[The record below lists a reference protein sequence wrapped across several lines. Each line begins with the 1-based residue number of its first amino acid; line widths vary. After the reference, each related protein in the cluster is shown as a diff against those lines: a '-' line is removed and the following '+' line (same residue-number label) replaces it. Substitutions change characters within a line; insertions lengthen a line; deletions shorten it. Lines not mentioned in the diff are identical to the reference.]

1 MIIKSFNLNDLKKSK
16 SNCFLLYGEN
26 DGHKEEVISNYF
38 LKDFKGEVVRYDENQ
53 ILENKNLFLETCFN
67 ESLFESSKIILV
79 SRVTS
84 KMYEIIKELT
94 NKKIYNKKIIFISQ
108 LLEKRS
114 KIRQLFETEEELVCV
129 AFYQD
134 NNLSLYKIAYNF
146 FKTNNISISSENINL
161 ILEKCSGDR
170 KNLQNEMNKIL
181 NFSFKKNKITKEEIL
196 KLVSSQEGEN
206 YFELIDLCLAM
217 NHFKVINIINNNS
230 FNKNDAIILIRSFL
244 SRLKRLVELKKIQ
257 NKKGNIKET
266 IDFFKPSIFWKDKEI
281 VQKQMEFWTLERI
294 YILIEELNTLELKF
308 KRNYELSNNLIF
320 DLIINTSKNTNS

>member
-1 MIIKSFNLNDLKKSK
+1 MIIKSFNLNDIKKSK

-26 DGHKEEVISNYF
+26 DGHKEEAISNYF

-67 ESLFESSKIILV
+67 ESLFESNKIILV

-134 NNLSLYKIAYNF
+134 NISSLYKIAYNF

-181 NFSFKKNKITKEEIL
+181 NFSFKKNKITKDEIL

>member
-1 MIIKSFNLNDLKKSK
+1 MIIKSFNLNDIKKSK
-16 SNCFLLYGEN
+16 SNYFLLYGEN
-26 DGHKEEVISNYF
+26 DGHKEEAISNYF
-38 LKDFKGEVVRYDENQ
+38 LKDFNGEVVRYDENQ

-67 ESLFESSKIILV
+67 ESLFDSNKIILV

-134 NNLSLYKIAYNF
+134 NISSLYKIAYNF

-320 DLIINTSKNTNS
+320 DLIINTSKNANS

>member
-1 MIIKSFNLNDLKKSK
+1 
-16 SNCFLLYGEN
+16 
-26 DGHKEEVISNYF
+26 
-38 LKDFKGEVVRYDENQ
+38 
-53 ILENKNLFLETCFN
+53 
-67 ESLFESSKIILV
+67 
-79 SRVTS
+79 
-84 KMYEIIKELT
+84 MYEIIKELT

-134 NNLSLYKIAYNF
+134 NISSLYKIAYNF

-294 YILIEELNTLELKF
+294 YILIEDLNTLELKF
-308 KRNYELSNNLIF
+308 KRNYALSNNLIF

>member
-1 MIIKSFNLNDLKKSK
+1 MIIKSFNLNDIKKSK

-26 DGHKEEVISNYF
+26 DGHKEEAISNYF

-67 ESLFESSKIILV
+67 ESLFESNKIILV

-84 KMYEIIKELT
+84 KMYEIVKELT

-114 KIRQLFETEEELVCV
+114 KIRQLFETEEELACV

-134 NNLSLYKIAYNF
+134 NISSLYKIAYNF

-196 KLVSSQEGEN
+196 KLVSSQEREN

-257 NKKGNIKET
+257 NKKGNIKEA

-294 YILIEELNTLELKF
+294 YILIEDLNTLELKF

-320 DLIINTSKNTNS
+320 DLIINTSKNANS

>member
-1 MIIKSFNLNDLKKSK
+1 MIIKSFNLNDIKKSK

-26 DGHKEEVISNYF
+26 DGHKEEAISNYF

-67 ESLFESSKIILV
+67 ESLFESSKIILI

-134 NNLSLYKIAYNF
+134 NISSLYKIAYNF

-181 NFSFKKNKITKEEIL
+181 NFSFKKNKITKDEIL

-281 VQKQMEFWTLERI
+281 VQKQMQFWTLERI

>member
-1 MIIKSFNLNDLKKSK
+1 MIIKSFNLNDIKKSK

-26 DGHKEEVISNYF
+26 DGHKEEAISNYF

-53 ILENKNLFLETCFN
+53 ILENQNLFLETCFN
-67 ESLFESSKIILV
+67 ESLFESNKIILV

-114 KIRQLFETEEELVCV
+114 KIRQLFETEEELACV

-134 NNLSLYKIAYNF
+134 NISSLYKIAYNF

-161 ILEKCSGDR
+161 IVEKCTGDR

-281 VQKQMEFWTLERI
+281 VQRQMEFWTLERI
-294 YILIEELNTLELKF
+294 YILIEDLNTLELKF

-320 DLIINTSKNTNS
+320 DLIINTSKNANS

>member
-1 MIIKSFNLNDLKKSK
+1 MIIKSFNLNDIKKSK

-26 DGHKEEVISNYF
+26 DGHKEEAISNYF

-67 ESLFESSKIILV
+67 ESLFESNKIILV

-134 NNLSLYKIAYNF
+134 NISSLYKIAYNF

-244 SRLKRLVELKKIQ
+244 SRLKRLVDLKKIQ

-266 IDFFKPSIFWKDKEI
+266 IDFFKPSIFWKEKEI
-281 VQKQMEFWTLERI
+281 VQKQMEIWTIEKI
-294 YILIEELNTLELKF
+294 YTLIEEVNTLELKL

-320 DLIINTSKNTNS
+320 DLIINTSKSTNS

>member
-1 MIIKSFNLNDLKKSK
+1 MIIKSFNLNDIKKSK

-26 DGHKEEVISNYF
+26 DGHKEEAISNYF

-67 ESLFESSKIILV
+67 ESLFESNKIILV

-134 NNLSLYKIAYNF
+134 NISSLYKIAYNF

-181 NFSFKKNKITKEEIL
+181 NFSFKKNKITKDEIL

-244 SRLKRLVELKKIQ
+244 SRLKRLVDLKKIQ

-320 DLIINTSKNTNS
+320 DLIINTSKNTNN

>member
-1 MIIKSFNLNDLKKSK
+1 MMKIK
-16 SNCFLLYGEN
+16 Y
-26 DGHKEEVISNYF
+26 
-38 LKDFKGEVVRYDENQ
+38 
-53 ILENKNLFLETCFN
+53 NKNLFLETCFN
-67 ESLFESSKIILV
+67 ESLFESNKIILV

-134 NNLSLYKIAYNF
+134 NISSLYKIAYNF

-320 DLIINTSKNTNS
+320 DLIINTSKNANS

>member
-16 SNCFLLYGEN
+16 SYFFLFYGEN
-26 DGHKEEVISNYF
+26 EGHKEEVISNYF
-38 LKDFKGEVVRYDENQ
+38 LKDFVGEVVRYDENQ
-53 ILENKNLFLETCFN
+53 ILENKDLFLETCYN
-67 ESLFESSKIILV
+67 ESLFETSKVILV

-84 KMYEIIKELT
+84 KMYEIIKDLT

-108 LLEKRS
+108 LLEKKS
-114 KIRQLFETEEELVCV
+114 KIRKLFEMEEKLVCV

-134 NNLSLYKIAYNF
+134 NISSLYKIAYNF
-146 FKTNNISISSENINL
+146 FKNNNISISSENINL
-161 ILEKCSGDR
+161 ILEKCLGNR

-181 NFSFKKNKITKEEIL
+181 NFCFKKNKITKEEIL
-196 KLVSSQEGEN
+196 KLVSSQEDEN

-217 NHFKVINIINNNS
+217 NHYKVINIINNNS
-230 FNKNDAIILIRSFL
+230 FNKNDTIILIRSFL
-244 SRLKRLVELKKIQ
+244 SRLKRLIELKKIHNQ
-257 NKKGNIKET
+257 KGSIRET

-281 VQKQMEFWTLERI
+281 VQKQMEIWPLEKI
-294 YILIEELNTLELKF
+294 YILIEELNILELKF

>member
-1 MIIKSFNLNDLKKSK
+1 MIIKSFNLNDIKKSK

-26 DGHKEEVISNYF
+26 DGHKEEAISNYF

-67 ESLFESSKIILV
+67 ESLFESNKIILI

-108 LLEKRS
+108 LLEKKS

-134 NNLSLYKIAYNF
+134 NISSLYKIAYNF

-266 IDFFKPSIFWKDKEI
+266 VDFFKPSIFWKDKEI

-320 DLIINTSKNTNS
+320 DLIINTSKNANS

>member
-1 MIIKSFNLNDLKKSK
+1 MIIKSFNLNDIKKSK

-26 DGHKEEVISNYF
+26 DGHKEEAISNYF

-67 ESLFESSKIILV
+67 ESLFESSKIILI

-134 NNLSLYKIAYNF
+134 NISSLYKIAYNF

-181 NFSFKKNKITKEEIL
+181 NFSFKKNKITKDEIL

>member
-1 MIIKSFNLNDLKKSK
+1 MIIKSFNLNDIKKSK

-26 DGHKEEVISNYF
+26 DGHKEEAISNYF
-38 LKDFKGEVVRYDENQ
+38 LKDFKGEVLRYDENQ

-67 ESLFESSKIILV
+67 ESLFESNKIILV

-134 NNLSLYKIAYNF
+134 NISSLYKIAYNF

-181 NFSFKKNKITKEEIL
+181 NFSFKKNKITKDEIL

>member
-1 MIIKSFNLNDLKKSK
+1 MIIKSFNLNDIKKSK
-16 SNCFLLYGEN
+16 SNYFLLYGEN
-26 DGHKEEVISNYF
+26 DGHKEEAISNYF

-67 ESLFESSKIILV
+67 ESLFESNKIILV

-134 NNLSLYKIAYNF
+134 NISSLYKIAYNF

-294 YILIEELNTLELKF
+294 YILIEKLNTLELKF

-320 DLIINTSKNTNS
+320 DLIINTSKNANS

>member
-1 MIIKSFNLNDLKKSK
+1 MIIKSFNLNDIKKSK

-26 DGHKEEVISNYF
+26 DGHKEEAISNYF

-67 ESLFESSKIILV
+67 DSLFDSNKIILV

-94 NKKIYNKKIIFISQ
+94 NKKIHNKKIIFISQ
-108 LLEKRS
+108 LLEKKS

-134 NNLSLYKIAYNF
+134 NISSLYKIAYNF

>member
-1 MIIKSFNLNDLKKSK
+1 MIIKSFNLNDIKKSK

-26 DGHKEEVISNYF
+26 DGHKEEAISNYF

-67 ESLFESSKIILV
+67 ESLFESNKIILI

-134 NNLSLYKIAYNF
+134 NISSLYKIAYNF

-294 YILIEELNTLELKF
+294 YILIEDLNTLELKF

-320 DLIINTSKNTNS
+320 DIIINTSKNANS

>member
-1 MIIKSFNLNDLKKSK
+1 MIIKSFNLNDIKKSK

-26 DGHKEEVISNYF
+26 DGHKEEAISNYF

-134 NNLSLYKIAYNF
+134 NISSLYKIAYNF

-281 VQKQMEFWTLERI
+281 VQKQMQFWTLERI

-320 DLIINTSKNTNS
+320 DLIINTSKNANS

>member
-1 MIIKSFNLNDLKKSK
+1 MIIKSFNLNDIKKSK

-26 DGHKEEVISNYF
+26 DGHKEEAISNYF

-67 ESLFESSKIILV
+67 ESLFESNKIILV

-134 NNLSLYKIAYNF
+134 NISSLYKIAYNF

-281 VQKQMEFWTLERI
+281 VQKQMEFWTLEKI

-320 DLIINTSKNTNS
+320 DLIINTSKNANS

>member
-1 MIIKSFNLNDLKKSK
+1 MIIKSFNLNDIKKSK

-26 DGHKEEVISNYF
+26 DGHKEEAISNYF
-38 LKDFKGEVVRYDENQ
+38 LKDFKGEVLRYDENQ

-67 ESLFESSKIILV
+67 ESLFESNKIILV

-134 NNLSLYKIAYNF
+134 NISSLYKIAYNF

-181 NFSFKKNKITKEEIL
+181 NFSFKKNKITKDEIL

-244 SRLKRLVELKKIQ
+244 SRLKRLVDLKKIQ

>member
-1 MIIKSFNLNDLKKSK
+1 MIIKSFNLNDIKKSK
-16 SNCFLLYGEN
+16 SNFFLVYGEN
-26 DGHKEEVISNYF
+26 DGLKEEAVSNYF
-38 LKDFKGEVVRYDENQ
+38 LKDFNGEIIRYDENQ

-67 ESLFESSKIILV
+67 ESLFESNKIILV

-134 NNLSLYKIAYNF
+134 NISSLYKIAYNF

-281 VQKQMEFWTLERI
+281 VQRQMEFWTLEII
-294 YILIEELNTLELKF
+294 YILIEDLNTLELKF

-320 DLIINTSKNTNS
+320 DLIINTSKNANS

>member
-38 LKDFKGEVVRYDENQ
+38 LKDFKGEVVRYDESQ

-181 NFSFKKNKITKEEIL
+181 NFSFKKNKITKDEIL

>member
-1 MIIKSFNLNDLKKSK
+1 MIIKSFNLNDIKKSK

-26 DGHKEEVISNYF
+26 DGHKEEAISNYF

-67 ESLFESSKIILV
+67 ESLFESNKIILV

-134 NNLSLYKIAYNF
+134 NISSLYKIAYNF

-320 DLIINTSKNTNS
+320 DLIINTSKNANS

>member
-1 MIIKSFNLNDLKKSK
+1 MIIKSFNLNDIKKSK

-26 DGHKEEVISNYF
+26 DGHKEEAISNYF
-38 LKDFKGEVVRYDENQ
+38 LKDFKGEVLRYDENQ

-67 ESLFESSKIILV
+67 ESLFESNKIILV

-114 KIRQLFETEEELVCV
+114 KIRQLFETEEELACV

-134 NNLSLYKIAYNF
+134 NISSLYKIAYNF

-196 KLVSSQEGEN
+196 KLVSSQEREN

-294 YILIEELNTLELKF
+294 YILIEDLNTLELKF

-320 DLIINTSKNTNS
+320 DLIINTSKNANS

>member
-1 MIIKSFNLNDLKKSK
+1 MIIKSFNLNDIKKSK

-26 DGHKEEVISNYF
+26 DGHKEEAISNYF

-67 ESLFESSKIILV
+67 ESLFESNKIILV

-134 NNLSLYKIAYNF
+134 NISSLYKIAYNF

-281 VQKQMEFWTLERI
+281 VQRQMEFWTLERI
-294 YILIEELNTLELKF
+294 YILIEDLNTLELKF

-320 DLIINTSKNTNS
+320 DLIINTSKNANS

>member
-1 MIIKSFNLNDLKKSK
+1 MIIKSFNLNDIKKSK

-26 DGHKEEVISNYF
+26 DGHKEEAISNYF

-67 ESLFESSKIILV
+67 ESLFESNKIILV

-134 NNLSLYKIAYNF
+134 NISSLYKIAYNF

-294 YILIEELNTLELKF
+294 YILIEQLNTLELKF

>member
-1 MIIKSFNLNDLKKSK
+1 MIIKSFNLNDIKKSK

-26 DGHKEEVISNYF
+26 DGHKEEAISNYF

-67 ESLFESSKIILV
+67 ESLFESNKIILV

-84 KMYEIIKELT
+84 KIYEIIKELT

-134 NNLSLYKIAYNF
+134 NISSLYKIAYNF

-217 NHFKVINIINNNS
+217 NHYKVINIINNNS

-281 VQKQMEFWTLERI
+281 VQKQMEFWTLEKI

-320 DLIINTSKNTNS
+320 DLIINTSKNANS

>member
-1 MIIKSFNLNDLKKSK
+1 MIIKSFNLNDIKKSK

-26 DGHKEEVISNYF
+26 DGHKEEAISNYF

-67 ESLFESSKIILV
+67 ESLFESSKIILI

-108 LLEKRS
+108 LLEKKS

-134 NNLSLYKIAYNF
+134 NTSSLYKIAYNF

-170 KNLQNEMNKIL
+170 KNLKNEMNKIL

-206 YFELIDLCLAM
+206 YFKLIDLCLAM

-320 DLIINTSKNTNS
+320 DLIINTSKNANS